1 MTRAPGGFQGED
13 LDVLTEYVYSRN
25 DEGAHRTKCWPTI
38 NEVAANQDRA
48 TGNRSAFWQDR
59 NYMKDVAKV
68 KAAALVAHGNNDFNV
83 MTKNAAQFYNA
94 LKAQNVPH
102 AFYFHQGGHGG
113 APPDWLI
120 NMWFTKY
127 LWGQDN
133 GVENLP
139 KSWVVRSEAGAC
151 PPREATVTA
160 ASTGEHA
167 DGLERGGVPARRHA
181 DDPADHGHHHARDHE
196 HRRQHAHARRAR

>member
-1 MTRAPGGFQGED
+1 MVRAPGGFQGED
-13 LDVLTEYVYSRN
+13 LDVLTEYVYTRN
-25 DEGAHRTKCWPTI
+25 DEGTHRTKCWPTI
-38 NEVAANQDRA
+38 DEVKANQDRA

-127 LWGQDN
+127 LYGQNN

-139 KSWVVRSEAGAC
+139 KSWVVRNETGAL
-151 PPREATVTA
+151 PA
-160 ASTGEHA
+160 A
-167 DGLERGGVPARRHA
+167 
-181 DDPADHGHHHARDHE
+181 
-196 HRRQHAHARRAR
+196 